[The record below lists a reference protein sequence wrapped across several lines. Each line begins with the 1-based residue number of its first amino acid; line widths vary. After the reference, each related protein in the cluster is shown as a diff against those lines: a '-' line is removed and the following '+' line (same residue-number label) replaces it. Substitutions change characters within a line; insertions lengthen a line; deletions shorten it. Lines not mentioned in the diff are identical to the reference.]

1 MTQEIA
7 NKHFQGDLGIQL
19 NVLFNTSDGR
29 MFIRHE
35 EALKHIDGKLDRNTK
50 PLENKIITEW
60 YPDF

>member
-1 MTQEIA
+1 MTQEKA
-7 NKHFQGDLGIQL
+7 NKYFNSDLGMQL

-35 EALKHIDGKLDRNTK
+35 EALRHIYGKLDKNTK